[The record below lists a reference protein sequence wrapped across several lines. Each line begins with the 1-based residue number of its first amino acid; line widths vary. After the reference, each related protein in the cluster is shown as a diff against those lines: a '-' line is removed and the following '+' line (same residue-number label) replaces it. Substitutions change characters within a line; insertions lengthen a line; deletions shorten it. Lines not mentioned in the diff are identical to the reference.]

1 MSLHETTIR
10 ECQGTQE
17 YPALV
22 EIWRSA
28 VRATH
33 HFLTEEDFQAI
44 ESNLSSAHF
53 PAVDLFVAE
62 RNNHPVGFAGVV
74 EDNLEM
80 LFVADEFR
88 GQGVGSLLLRY
99 VVGQLGVRKV
109 DVNEQNPGA
118 VGFYLHHGFVQVGRD
133 DLDADGRPYPIL
145 HLALSS

>member
-10 ECQGTQE
+10 VCKGAQE

-44 ESNLSSAHF
+44 ESNLSSAYF
-53 PAVDLFVAE
+53 PAVGLFVAE

-74 EDNLEM
+74 EDSLEM

-99 VVGQLGVRKV
+99 AVDELGVRKV

-145 HLALSS
+145 HLAIGS